1 MESQINRP
9 LCFIKGEL
17 IINGERK
24 AFGYQANEIQ
34 AICTECMNMYEQIVL
49 HGQCGI
55 KEDDDPCE
63 DFLPKYFKDTTK
75 YIYINNKWF
84 QSTMGEIKEG

>member
-1 MESQINRP
+1 
-9 LCFIKGEL
+9 
-17 IINGERK
+17 
-24 AFGYQANEIQ
+24 
-34 AICTECMNMYEQIVL
+34 MYEQIVL